1 MPSSPSDG
9 SWRALAWAAALGA
22 LLLAGGCIADTA
34 EDSDLPCI
42 ADTAEDSDLP
52 WATNQGWEGMIPI
65 PAGAANQ
72 YD

>member
-1 MPSSPSDG
+1 MPYLPSDVAC
-9 SWRALAWAAALGA
+9 RALVLVTVLGV
-22 LLLAGGCIADTA
+22 LLLVGG
-34 EDSDLPCI
+34 CI

-65 PAGAANQ
+65 PSGAANQ

>member
-1 MPSSPSDG
+1 MPSSPSDE
-9 SWRALAWAAALGA
+9 SWRAFVRAAALGA
-22 LLLAGGCIADTA
+22 LLLVGG
-34 EDSDLPCI
+34 CI

>member
-1 MPSSPSDG
+1 MRSLRNDG
-9 SWRALAWAAALGA
+9 FIRPFALTAVLLGLVA
-22 LLLAGGCIADTA
+22 VGG
-34 EDSDLPCI
+34 CI

-65 PAGAANQ
+65 PTGAANQ

>member
-1 MPSSPSDG
+1 MPFSPNDG
-9 SWRALAWAAALGA
+9 FAVGPVLLALALAA
-22 LLLAGGCIADTA
+22 LLLVGG
-34 EDSDLPCI
+34 CI

>member
-1 MPSSPSDG
+1 MRSLPSDG
-9 SWRALAWAAALGA
+9 IVRPLSLAVAILSLVAV
-22 LLLAGGCIADTA
+22 GG
-34 EDSDLPCI
+34 CI

-65 PAGAANQ
+65 PVGTASQ

>member
-34 EDSDLPCI
+34 EDSDLP
-42 ADTAEDSDLP
+42 
-52 WATNQGWEGMIPI
+52 WATNQGWEGRIPI

>member
-1 MPSSPSDG
+1 MPSSPSNG
-9 SWRALAWAAALGA
+9 PWRALAWAAALGA
-22 LLLAGGCIADTA
+22 LLLAGG
-34 EDSDLPCI
+34 CI

>member
-1 MPSSPSDG
+1 MRSLRSDG
-9 SWRALAWAAALGA
+9 GAHRLFALAVA
-22 LLLAGGCIADTA
+22 LLALVAIGG
-34 EDSDLPCI
+34 CI

-65 PAGAANQ
+65 PAGAASQ

>member
-1 MPSSPSDG
+1 MPSLRSDG
-9 SWRALAWAAALGA
+9 NLRRLLWAAAILSMTFLG
-22 LLLAGGCIADTA
+22 G
-34 EDSDLPCI
+34 CI

-65 PAGAANQ
+65 PGAINQ

>member
-1 MPSSPSDG
+1 MSSSPSK
-9 SWRALAWAAALGA
+9 W
-22 LLLAGGCIADTA
+22 LLLAVLALLAG
-34 EDSDLPCI
+34 CI